1 MNRKLR
7 MGMVGGGKDAFIGGA
22 HRMAA
27 RLDGHIDLVCGAFSS
42 DPAKSRE
49 SGAALFLPA
58 DRVYGTFQEMFDK
71 EKALP
76 AQQRMDF
83 VSIVTPN
90 HVHFPA
96 AMAALEAGFPVV
108 CDKPMTSNLAD
119 AKELARKVR
128 QTGLKFCLTHNYTGY
143 PMVKEARDLVRN
155 GALGSIRRVVVRYPQ
170 GWMAS
175 LLEGTGQKQA
185 AWRTDPAQAGA
196 SFTMGDI
203 GSHCANLAEY
213 ISGLNIESVCA
224 DLSTFVAGRQLDDD
238 GNVLLRFEKG
248 AKGVLWASGIAVGE
262 ENALA
267 IRVYGEK
274 GGLEWHQ
281 QEPNTLL
288 IHWTDKVSEMR
299 RTAAGFVGA
308 AASANTRLPAGHTEG
323 FIEAFANLYT
333 AFALDL
339 AGENDPLRDYP
350 SADEGVRGMAFIEA
364 VVKSSKST
372 EKWIKLDV

>member
-7 MGMVGGGKDAFIGGA
+7 MGMVGGGKDAFIGGV

-27 RLDGHIDLVCGAFSS
+27 RLDGYIDLACGAFSS
-42 DPAKSRE
+42 DPAKSKE
-49 SGAALFLPA
+49 SGAALFLTA
-58 DRVYGTFQEMFDK
+58 DRVYGTYQEMFDR

-76 AQQRMDF
+76 AEQRMDF

-96 AMAALEAGFPVV
+96 AMAALEAGFPVA
-108 CDKPMTSNLAD
+108 CDKPMTATLAE
-119 AKELARKVR
+119 AKELSKKVR
-128 QTGLKFCLTHNYTGY
+128 ETGLKFCLTHNYTGY
-143 PMVKEARDLVRN
+143 PMVKEARDLVKSS
-155 GALGSIRRVVVRYPQ
+155 ALGAIRRVVVRYPQ

-185 AWRTDPAQAGA
+185 SWRTDPTKAGA

-213 ISGLNIESVCA
+213 ISGLGIESVCA
-224 DLSTFVAGRQLDDD
+224 DLTAFVAGRQLDDD

-248 AKGVLWASGIAVGE
+248 AKGVLWASGIAIGE

-288 IHWTDKVSEMR
+288 IHWADKVSEVR
-299 RTAAGFVGA
+299 RTAAGYVGE
-308 AASANTRLPAGHTEG
+308 AASANTRLPAGHPEG

-333 AFALDL
+333 GFALDL
-339 AGENDPLRDYP
+339 AGESDPLRDYP
-350 SADEGVRGMAFIEA
+350 TAEEGVRGMAFIEA

-372 EKWIKLDV
+372 EKWTKLDV